1 MSYDPSQG
9 MPPRQERW
17 PQATPAE
24 GWPAHRDTEGER
36 ADRQGAR
43 GLRAA
48 GSHRRQSGPPSA
60 VATAAFPA
68 AGNAYGTTDGYGPDS
83 YGTDGYR
90 TSAYPDAGYAGVADD
105 FAGADFGYADD
116 GHGYGGTQNGY
127 DRAGNDYG
135 RAVGGYAG
143 TGDGFNGVPDGYPG
157 GAYLG
162 PGSYTETAYSGPR
175 HPESEYS
182 GPGYSDPGY
191 YDAGYSDPRYSESG
205 YSDSG
210 YFESEYSDPVLTA
223 PDAGVYPGG
232 WQEEQALRRA
242 VKRRGLL
249 VSAAA
254 EFLATAVV
262 IGVSTLAAGL
272 LRTPVSPV
280 GAMGTV
286 FIDRMPAML
295 RGFAAHHFGT
305 HGQAVL
311 LLGMYAVIAVVAI
324 VIGVAARR
332 AAALG
337 VTGIAAFALI
347 AAFVAVTRP
356 AGQVADV
363 MPAVIGGLAGVAALL
378 WLVRASAPTQERQE
392 VASLRPGRGG
402 TRRRTR

>member
-1 MSYDPSQG
+1 

-24 GWPAHRDTEGER
+24 GWPAHRDGEGVR
-36 ADRQGAR
+36 ADRQGTR
-43 GLRAA
+43 GQRAAA
-48 GSHRRQSGPPSA
+48 GSHRRPSGPPSA

-68 AGNAYGTTDGYGPDS
+68 AGRAYGTTDG

-90 TSAYPDAGYAGVADD
+90 TSAYPDAGYAGVTDD
-105 FAGADFGYADD
+105 FADADFGYADD
-116 GHGYGGTQNGY
+116 GNGYFETGNGYGGTQHGY

-135 RAVGGYAG
+135 RPVGGYAG

-157 GAYLG
+157 RAYLG
-162 PGSYTETAYSGPR
+162 PGSYTETAYSGPG
-175 HPESEYS
+175 YS
-182 GPGYSDPGY
+182 DPGYSDPG
-191 YDAGYSDPRYSESG
+191 YSESG

-210 YFESEYSDPVLTA
+210 YFESEYSESVLTA

-242 VKRRGLL
+242 ANHRGRL

-272 LRTPVSPV
+272 LRVPVSPA

-286 FIDRMPAML
+286 FMDRTPATL

-305 HGQAVL
+305 HGQVVL

-324 VIGVAARR
+324 AIGVAARR
-332 AAALG
+332 AAALR
-337 VTGIAAFALI
+337 VTGVAAFALI

-378 WLVRASAPTQERQE
+378 WLVRASAPAPGLEE
-392 VASLRPGRGG
+392 VAPLRPARGG